1 MSSFANISRKYER
14 RSGFDR
20 RKGRT
25 SILSRHWLTGR
36 RETARRQAD
45 RQKPYGID
53 RHSSKT
59 LVAILSIIT
68 LSILDAA
75 FTLFLI
81 SHGASEMNPV
91 MAYFLDHGPLAFFG
105 AKYLLTCF
113 CVMFIFLNAN
123 SYLFGTK
130 VRGNM
135 LLALLAIPFALAV
148 KWQLYMI
155 FFIL

>member
-1 MSSFANISRKYER
+1 M
-14 RSGFDR
+14 
-20 RKGRT
+20 
-25 SILSRHWLTGR
+25 SILSRYWLTGR
-36 RETARRQAD
+36 REAVRRQAD

-59 LVAILSIIT
+59 LAAILSIIA
-68 LSILDAA
+68 LSILDGE

-105 AKYLLTCF
+105 AKYLLTCS
-113 CVMFIFLNAN
+113 CLVFILLNAN

-130 VRGNM
+130 LRGKI
-135 LLALLAIPFALAV
+135 LFVLLAIPFALV
-148 KWQLYMI
+148 IKWQLYII